1 MKIKQ
6 VGEVIWQFYQDGRAK
21 ATAQTLSKADIQQA
35 AILSYADLARQMW
48 YKSKAQDENNQPDYS
63 FISPILD
70 IKRFELTD
78 ANYIGMRRA
87 DMGDFDL
94 LRLPHGAHITNV
106 YPVGSN
112 CDGDIVGDI
121 TQVEPGEE
129 NFYLSPDFQSYQFF
143 VVKGR
148 GLNTY
153 HVPPCI
159 KEIDVETTFI
169 TDDIDISLD
178 MAANVVMAV
187 LQMSIKVNGIPIK
200 VLDNPYSPQPRE
212 VKHRLE
218 ETEK

>member
-1 MKIKQ
+1 MRIKQ
-6 VGEVIWQFYQDGRAK
+6 VTEVVWQFFNDGRNK
-21 ATAQTLSKADIQQA
+21 ATAQTLSKSDIQQA
-35 AILSYADLARQMW
+35 CILSFADLSRQQ
-48 YKSKAQDENNQPDYS
+48 YIKSKSQDENNQPDYS
-63 FISPILD
+63 FISPLLE

-87 DMGDFDL
+87 DMGEFDL

-112 CDGDIVGDI
+112 CDGDIVGDV

-129 NFYLSPDFQSYQFF
+129 NFYLSSDFSSYQFF

-159 KEIDVETTFI
+159 KEVDVETTFI
-169 TDDIDISLD
+169 TDDFDISLD

-187 LQMSIKVNGIPIK
+187 LMMSIKVNGVPIK
-200 VLDNPYSPQPRE
+200 VLDNPYSPQPHE
-212 VKHRLE
+212 VKKRLAE
-218 ETEK
+218 SEQ